1 MKPRTTTILYWS
13 LTTLFCL
20 LMLADGLAG
29 LLQVEGGR
37 EAFRLLGYP
46 MYALL
51 ILGAA
56 KLLGALALA
65 QPWFRTLKEWAFAG
79 FAINFIGAAAS
90 TAFAGM
96 GLVGML
102 PAVVML
108 VVLFGLY
115 YLWKQSFASPQ
126 LATITTGSPA
136 TCAASPMAVTT
147 FANNSIATIKY

>member
-1 MKPRTTTILYWS
+1 MKPRTTILYRG
-13 LTTLFCL
+13 LTAFFCL
-20 LMLADGLAG
+20 LMLADGIAG

-56 KLLGALALA
+56 KLLGALALV
-65 QPWFRTLKEWAFAG
+65 QPWFRTLKEWAFAS
-79 FAINFIGAAAS
+79 FTINFIGAAVS

-96 GLVGML
+96 GLMGML

-108 VVLFGLY
+108 AVLFGLY
-115 YLWKQSFASPQ
+115 YFWKQS
-126 LATITTGSPA
+126 LATPRPA
-136 TCAASPMAVTT
+136 EAVETSAAYAARPCVT
-147 FANNSIATIKY
+147 IAPREYV

>member
-1 MKPRTTTILYWS
+1 MKPRTTTILYRG
-13 LTTLFCL
+13 LTALFCL
-20 LMLADGLAG
+20 LMLADGIAG
-29 LLQVEGGR
+29 LLQVDGGR

-79 FAINFIGAAAS
+79 FTINFIGAAAS

-96 GLVGML
+96 GLIGML

-108 VVLFGLY
+108 VLLFGLY
-115 YLWKQSFASPQ
+115 FLWHRHQAIARSLVAEASARPSHVTKPISAARQ
-126 LATITTGSPA
+126 LATPNA
-136 TCAASPMAVTT
+136 
-147 FANNSIATIKY
+147 F